1 MSRASFLR
9 GALGA
14 GAALA
19 SSGFPAWSG
28 IATAQPTDRRGLRGR
43 VLLPGDAGYASA
55 KQLFDSRFDANS
67 PAAVV
72 QVTSVEDVRAAVAL
86 AAESGLRIAPRG
98 GGHSYVGASAADET
112 LVIDLRELRDV
123 RYDGGRV
130 TVGAGAS
137 LSDVQNGLHRFGQTL
152 PLGTCATV
160 GITGLTLGGGIGIE
174 SRRHGL
180 SCDRLDSAGIVLP
193 NGELAETS
201 ATSDP
206 DLFWALRGGGGQL
219 GVVTSLTFLTCPAT
233 PKDVVRLTFPAERL
247 ARVITGWADWLS
259 TADRSAWANIDASTD
274 GHGTMECAVLLVC
287 PADTGTEH
295 TRTLTAATGTDPLTV
310 QRQTLDHLEAFGA
323 LAGGSDAPR
332 TCSVSG
338 SDVVANI
345 SSDLAD
351 RIVETLTMLA
361 DAPGRV
367 LIDPLDGAVRDL
379 PSEATVFPW
388 RDHAAVLQWIIDAPA
403 DTGHWIADAHR
414 NLGSHSTGA
423 YVNYLEPSDSP
434 RRYFADNLDRLRRI
448 RTAADPDNRL
458 HPTLAL

>member
-19 SSGFPAWSG
+19 SSGFLAWSG
-28 IATAQPTDRRGLRGR
+28 GAAAQPPQWRGR
-43 VLLPGDAGYASA
+43 VLRPGDAEYASA
-55 KQLFDSRFDANS
+55 KQLFDPRFDAKT

-72 QVTSVEDVRAAVAL
+72 QVTSVEDVRAAVAF
-86 AAESGLRIAPRG
+86 AAESGLRIAARG
-98 GGHSYVGASAADET
+98 GGHSYIGASAADGT
-112 LVIDLRELRDV
+112 LVIDLRALRDV

-137 LSDVQNGLHRFGQTL
+137 LSDVQHGLHRFGQTL
-152 PLGTCATV
+152 PLGTCPTV
-160 GITGLTLGGGIGIE
+160 GIAGLTLGGGIGIE
-174 SRRHGL
+174 SRQHGL
-180 SCDRLDSAGIVLP
+180 SCDRLDSAHIVVSS
-193 NGELAETS
+193 GESAEVS

-233 PKDVVRLTFPAERL
+233 PKDIVRLTFPAERL
-247 ARVITGWADWLS
+247 AQVITGWADWLS
-259 TADRSAWANIDASTD
+259 TADRSAWANVEASTD
-274 GHGTMECAVLLVC
+274 GHGAMDCTVLLVC
-287 PADTGTEH
+287 AADTGAEH
-295 TRTLTAATGTDPLTV
+295 TRTLTAATGTDPLSV
-310 QRQTLDHLEAFGA
+310 RRQTLDHLEAIDA
-323 LAGGSDAPR
+323 LAGGIDAPR
-332 TCSVSG
+332 TCAVAG

-345 SSDLAD
+345 STGLAD
-351 RIVETLTMLA
+351 RIIETLTTLT
-361 DAPGRV
+361 DATGRV

-379 PSEATVFPW
+379 PGDATVFPW
-388 RDHAAVLQWIIDAPA
+388 RDHAAVLQWIVDGPT
-403 DTGHWIADAHR
+403 DTGQWIADAHR
-414 NLGSHSTGA
+414 NLGSHSAGA